1 MCRQKQLWNKQRQLP
16 LSAGEDLSLSGGA
29 SMSYSAFFKLGI
41 TSLLLADMPANDEG
55 DPLGSPSLGA
65 AMPLQA

>member
-1 MCRQKQLWNKQRQLP
+1 
-16 LSAGEDLSLSGGA
+16 
-29 SMSYSAFFKLGI
+29 MSNSVFFKLGI